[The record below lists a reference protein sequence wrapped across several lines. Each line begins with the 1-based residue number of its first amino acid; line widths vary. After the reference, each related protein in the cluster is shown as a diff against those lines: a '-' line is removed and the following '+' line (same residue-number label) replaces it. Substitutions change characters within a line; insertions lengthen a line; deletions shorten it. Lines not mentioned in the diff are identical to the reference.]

1 MAEAVLPALNWR
13 RPNRSSRRQQGA
25 TWGSWPGDPVDFWGD
40 RKSGLA
46 LSEKRLSSTGKIQC
60 HGESDV
66 SKGGEGAN
74 SRKVAP
80 RGGVA
85 ERDVGKKVQVAGNE
99 GKWQD
104 EAAFTSRIRSD
115 KVRLRSVGAGGSSE
129 SCNGDSDSPPAS
141 KSGQGRRGQ
150 SSSRQKANKE
160 GGTAKPKGGSSR
172 AAGVTEPCVKRLLWC
187 LLVWGIA
194 VATCCLLVFQWGGYA
209 GRYERHPCS
218 GMAGAWAVLAGESR
232 LAAQWK

>member
-1 MAEAVLPALNWR
+1 MAEAVLPVPNWKR
-13 RPNRSSRRQQGA
+13 QKRPSRRQQGA
-25 TWGSWPGDPVDFWGD
+25 TWGSWPRDPVDFWGD
-40 RKSGLA
+40 HKTGLSRA
-46 LSEKRLSSTGKIQC
+46 EKRLLLTGKIEC
-60 HGESDV
+60 HGESNA
-66 SKGGEGAN
+66 SEGGEGAN

-85 ERDVGKKVQVAGNE
+85 EHDVGKMVQVAGSR

-104 EAAFTSRIRSD
+104 EAALTSRSRAD
-115 KVRLRSVGAGGSSE
+115 KLRYRNGGAGGSSE

-141 KSGQGRRGQ
+141 RSGQGRRGQ
-150 SSSRQKANKE
+150 SSSRQRANKE
-160 GGTAKPKGGSSR
+160 WRTAAPKGGSSR
-172 AAGVTEPCVKRLLWC
+172 AASVAEPCGKRLLWC
-187 LLVWGIA
+187 LLVWGNA

-232 LAAQWK
+232 LAAQWN